1 MKKLIVLL
9 IALSLVSCSTNPFAK
24 KKDESTGTTGGETKK
39 EQTQK
44 ATQIAEEAPK
54 PGDIK
59 VLDGVEYIY
68 ARNKRWQ
75 FTPYEPEYMWIRK
88 DQYSPGFGE
97 NLLTRGKSKEQK
109 ELETRLAKIEEE
121 MKKKGLPL
129 KWLILPRWHI
139 CLQEW
144 ATCLQYP

>member
-24 KKDESTGTTGGETKK
+24 KKDESTGATNSETKK
-39 EQTQK
+39 GQSQKTTQVG
-44 ATQIAEEAPK
+44 EEAPK

-75 FTPYEPEYMWIRK
+75 FTPYEPEY
-88 DQYSPGFGE
+88 
-97 NLLTRGKSKEQK
+97 
-109 ELETRLAKIEEE
+109 
-121 MKKKGLPL
+121 
-129 KWLILPRWHI
+129 
-139 CLQEW
+139 
-144 ATCLQYP
+144 